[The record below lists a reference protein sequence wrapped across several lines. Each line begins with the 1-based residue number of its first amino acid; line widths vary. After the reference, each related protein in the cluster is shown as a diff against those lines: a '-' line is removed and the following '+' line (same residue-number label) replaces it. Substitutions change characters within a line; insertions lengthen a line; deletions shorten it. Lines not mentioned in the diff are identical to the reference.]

1 MITGTVDDGA
11 RRRPKENHMIRF
23 LLSVAISIVSS
34 AIALLVTSAL
44 IPGVTVS
51 TSGFVIAVLV
61 FTVAQAILAPFVFNL
76 ARQYASAVL
85 GGIGLVSTFLGLF
98 VATLFPGGLQISGIT
113 AWVLAALVVWL
124 ITALGTWILGAL
136 IIKRWWERR
145 QARKGAA
152 PAHG

>member
-1 MITGTVDDGA
+1 MDAV
-11 RRRPKENHMIRF
+11 RRPEENPMIRF
-23 LLSVAISIVSS
+23 LLSVAISLVSAAVALIV
-34 AIALLVTSAL
+34 ASAL
-44 IPGVTVS
+44 IPGVELS
-51 TSGFVIAVLV
+51 ASGFLIAVLV
-61 FTVAQAILAPFVFNL
+61 FTIAQGILAPFVFNL

-98 VATLFPGGLQISGIT
+98 VATLFPDGLEISGLT
-113 AWVLAALVVWL
+113 AWVLSALVVWL

-145 QARKGAA
+145 QLRKETA

>member
-1 MITGTVDDGA
+1 
-11 RRRPKENHMIRF
+11 MIRF

-51 TSGFVIAVLV
+51 ASGFVIAVVV

-76 ARQYASAVL
+76 ARKYASAVL

-145 QARKGAA
+145 QARKEAA